1 MKRVNDILYNELFRS
16 TLQKIDHLEEG
27 RLFCR
32 HNMDHVLS
40 VARIML
46 LCAKEENLTLDQ
58 EVVYATALLHDLGRI
73 YQYQNGEDHA
83 LAGLSLAQNIL
94 VQCGFTRQEQTQI
107 LMAIGNHNQ
116 KETSDELSYLLKKA
130 DKLSRNCFL
139 CPVYQE
145 CYWPEQEKNRGIT
158 I

>member
-1 MKRVNDILYNELFRS
+1 MKRVNDIIYNKLFLR
-16 TLQKIDHLEEG
+16 TLKQIDQFEEN

-32 HNMDHVLS
+32 HNMEHLLS

-46 LCAKEENLTLDQ
+46 LFAKEEELILDQ
-58 EVVYATALLHDLGRI
+58 EVVYATALLHDLGRVV
-73 YQYQNGEDHA
+73 QYENGDNHAQAGLA
-83 LAGLSLAQNIL
+83 LAQEILAQ
-94 VQCGFTRQEQTQI
+94 CHYTREEQTKI
-107 LMAIGNHNQ
+107 LTAIGRHNE
-116 KETSDELSYLLKKA
+116 KETSDTLSYLLKKA

-139 CPVYQE
+139 CPVYQD